1 MTLCSGNVGKL
12 AELREAL
19 PEWEIELL
27 DAADYP
33 EEDGAT
39 YVDNA
44 RIKARFGRSVGPADR
59 WMLADDSG
67 IEFAA
72 LGGGPGVHTARWAE
86 GRHVERALD
95 GARRERPIAAAATW
109 PSSCCSRPTGASC
122 AARGVL
128 EGAIAR
134 EPRGDGGFG
143 FDPVFVPAGE
153 TRTVAELGD
162 DVEGDALAPRAAPR
176 RRCAARARRRR
187 RLAPLIRRLRPAGPC
202 HQLTSAPSTITF
214 AIT

>member
-1 MTLCSGNVGKL
+1 MSLCSGNVGKL
-12 AELREAL
+12 VEVRETL

-33 EEDGAT
+33 EEDGAS

-67 IEFAA
+67 LELEA
-72 LGGGPGVHTARWAE
+72 LGGRPGVHTARWAE

-95 GARRERPIAAAATW
+95 AVAGGEDRSGRYVAELVLLSPEGRELRGT
-109 PSSCCSRPTGASC
+109 
-122 AARGVL
+122 GVL
-128 EGAIAR
+128 QGSIAHQ
-134 EPRGDGGFG
+134 PAGDGGFG
-143 FDPVFVPAGE
+143 FDPVFIPNGE

-162 DVEGDALAPRAAPR
+162 EWKAVHSHRARAAQALR
-176 RRCAARARRRR
+176 AELARSDPTA
-187 RLAPLIRRLRPAGPC
+187 
-202 HQLTSAPSTITF
+202 
-214 AIT
+214 